1 MTTLPCFKSL
11 VQTLELQDILI
22 TLKFTFS
29 ESVLIYSWMAF
40 VEVKQADMN
49 SLLYLDL
56 APIDSGS
63 QMGKLPAIWSEVTA

>member
-1 MTTLPCFKSL
+1 
-11 VQTLELQDILI
+11 
-22 TLKFTFS
+22 
-29 ESVLIYSWMAF
+29 MAF

-63 QMGKLPAIWSEVTA
+63 QMGKHQPTWSEVTA